1 MSETKHHS
9 PHLIAVLWAR
19 FTWRHWCRSP
29 RSSLLLAA
37 ILALGVAALFS
48 VRLANRA
55 AVSGFQMFSE
65 NLTGGSDL
73 VVRSPS
79 GRLPES
85 DLRQLREKL
94 GTLPVGLF
102 PVLETT
108 AALISAK
115 DLKNGGDDISDANA
129 DAPLLQ
135 LTGVDFV
142 ALRNAYYLE
151 PESSKSAVI
160 APEENAPGQSLGDA
174 RLAFIAPAL
183 AERLNSDVGD
193 SIQVAINDQIVT
205 IAVGGI
211 LSADR
216 SRPQPPENLL
226 LFDLPGLQNLLQRG
240 GELSRVEV
248 RVAEGHDRDRMLEEV
263 TQKVRSLADDRQW
276 LIETPDDRAASSQAM
291 TAAFRLNLTV
301 LSTLALLVG
310 WYLILQALEAAVV
323 RRRQEIA
330 ILRSLGVNAAQIR
343 RAWMI
348 EALAL
353 GVIGTAFGLL
363 LGWVAAQFTVGNIAK
378 TVSALYYQTTTT
390 AAGWHWGEMFFAA
403 TFGIGASLFAGWLPA
418 RDAGSTPPVQGL
430 CDGRQDEA
438 QRSVLQRPFT
448 GAGLIFAGA
457 LLIQAPPWLNAA
469 GNKIPLAGYLAALFW
484 LVGLSLLASA
494 LFRPLACLLTK
505 FRNRPA
511 MVYAGSQLRHPSGRH
526 RLTAAGL
533 VVAIGMAAGMGILV
547 HSFEKTL
554 TGWIGDLLKADL
566 YVAPAGVGSAAS
578 QAVLSEATW
587 QTLSRDASVAGIDSI
602 RRYPISFEGRPT
614 ILAGSEYARD
624 ERSLRMNWREAPDDR
639 DPLALEAR
647 GADDRVLAWIS
658 ESFSIRF
665 DKHRGD
671 QIEVPTP
678 AGPQSLVIDG
688 VYVDYHN
695 ESGTLLLNRKFT
707 SRWFGNDQAVNNIA
721 VFLKPEADPDVV
733 RARWSSQYPALV
745 IRTNRRLRE
754 EALRVFHQ
762 TFAVTHALEAIGIAV
777 AVTGLG
783 LTLASLM
790 VERRRQI
797 TTLKQLGMAR
807 AQIARATAIESLGL
821 AGVGTVVGLILS
833 IGLGYILIFV
843 VNRQSFGWTLQF
855 HVPLASMAGLALLT
869 LATSIVVGYLVGRSG
884 AHLKAEQ
891 QE

>member
-1 MSETKHHS
+1 
-9 PHLIAVLWAR
+9 
-19 FTWRHWCRSP
+19 
-29 RSSLLLAA
+29 
-37 ILALGVAALFS
+37 
-48 VRLANRA
+48 
-55 AVSGFQMFSE
+55 MFSE

-73 VVRSPS
+73 VLRSPS

-85 DLRQLREKL
+85 DLRKLRDEL
-94 GTLPVGLF
+94 GSSPVGLF

-108 AALISAK
+108 AALIEDEELSVS
-115 DLKNGGDDISDANA
+115 DDISETNA
-129 DAPLLQ
+129 AAPLLQ

-151 PESSKSAVI
+151 AESSTSAI
-160 APEENAPGQSLGDA
+160 TAPAENAPGQTLSDA
-174 RLAFIAPAL
+174 RLAFIGQGL
-183 AERLNSDVGD
+183 ADQLSLENSDTLKM
-193 SIQVAINDQIVT
+193 AIDDRIVT
-205 IAVGGI
+205 INIGGI
-211 LSADR
+211 LASDP
-216 SRPQPPENLL
+216 SQPQPPDNML
-226 LFDLPGLQNLLQRG
+226 LFDLPGLQKLLNRNAD
-240 GELSRVEV
+240 LSRIEL
-248 RVAEGHDRDRMLEEV
+248 RVAEGADRERILDEV
-263 TQKVRSLADDRQW
+263 IGSIRELTKDHQW
-276 LIETPDDRAASSQAM
+276 LIETPDDRAAASQAM

-330 ILRSLGVNAAQIR
+330 ILRSLGVTSIQIR

-353 GVIGTAFGLL
+353 GIIGTASGLG
-363 LGWVAAQFTVGNIAK
+363 LGWLAAQFAVGNIAK

-390 AAGWHWGEMFFAA
+390 AAGWHWGEMAFAA
-403 TFGIGASLFAGWLPA
+403 AFGIGASLFAGWLPA

-430 CDGRQDEA
+430 REG
-438 QRSVLQRPFT
+438 QRDRAPRPKWQGPF
-448 GAGLIFAGA
+448 AGLGLIAAGA
-457 LLIQAPPWLNAA
+457 LLIQAPPWINAT
-469 GNKIPLAGYLAALFW
+469 GNKIPVAGYLAALCW
-484 LVGLSLLASA
+484 LVGLSLFAGT
-494 LFRPLACLLTK
+494 LFRPLSRALKL
-505 FRNRPA
+505 FGSRPA
-511 MVYAGSQLRHPSGRH
+511 ILYAASQLRHPGGRH

-566 YVAPAGVGSAAS
+566 YVAPAGIGSAAS
-578 QAVLSEATW
+578 EAVLSEATW
-587 QTLSRDASVAGIDSI
+587 QALSNDSEVAGVDRI
-602 RRYPISFEGRPT
+602 RRYRISFEGRST
-614 ILAGSEYARD
+614 ILAGSEYARH
-624 ERSLRMNWREAPDDR
+624 ERSLRMNWRETPTDPD
-639 DPLALEAR
+639 PEALETR
-647 GADDRVLAWIS
+647 NGAGRIPAWIS
-658 ESFSIRF
+658 ETFSIRF

-671 QIEVPTP
+671 VIEIPTP
-678 AGPQSLVIDG
+678 SGPQAVAIEG

-695 ESGTLLLNRKFT
+695 ESGTLLLSRKFT
-707 SRWFGNDQAVNNIA
+707 SQWFGHDQAVNNIA
-721 VFLKPEADPDVV
+721 VFLKPDADPDTV
-733 RARWSSQYPALV
+733 RARWSEHYPALV

-754 EALRVFHQ
+754 EAMRVFHQ

-777 AVTGLG
+777 AVSGLG

-797 TTLKQLGMAR
+797 TTLKQLGMQR
-807 AQIARATAIESLGL
+807 TLIARATAIESLGL
-821 AGVGTVVGLILS
+821 AGVGTLAGLILS

-855 HVPLASMAGLALLT
+855 HIPYTSMAGLATLT
-869 LATSIVVGYLVGRSG
+869 LVTSIIVGYLVGRSG